1 MAQQGQQYAHEKL
14 RPAHAPPNA
23 APPPPIDPH
32 HGMKPWLQRTIIGLA
47 VTMSV
52 SGITAFT
59 TIILD
64 NQRSVAALEA
74 RIESASSGFERFVD
88 VRYARDHDKLEAEI
102 KAVEARLERLRDL
115 VRRPE

>member
-1 MAQQGQQYAHEKL
+1 MAQQGQQYAHEKI

-23 APPPPIDPH
+23 TPPPHDPH
-32 HGMKPWLQRTIIGLA
+32 HGMKPWLQRTIIGLS

-74 RIESASSGFERFVD
+74 RIQDAGRNWERFVD
-88 VRYARDHDKLEAEI
+88 VRYPRDHDDLEAEI
-102 KAVEARLERLRDL
+102 IELEVKIERIREEM
-115 VRRPE
+115 RRSP